1 MLIGVR
7 DSLFAGSCSS
17 LRLSTVANRGLIQL
31 LGYISYRSSAQAYM
45 RDTLHLT
52 GFREP
57 QGFLIV
63 GSERELEESPE
74 RRVATQSLSHALAG
88 RVPLRSFEAL
98 LRSQCCPL
106 RSLL

>member
-1 MLIGVR
+1 
-7 DSLFAGSCSS
+7 
-17 LRLSTVANRGLIQL
+17 
-31 LGYISYRSSAQAYM
+31 M

-74 RRVATQSLSHALAG
+74 RRAARQSLNHALTG
-88 RVPLRSFEAL
+88 RVQIRSFEAL
-98 LRSQCCPL
+98 LRSQ
-106 RSLL
+106 R